1 MSVSAAHDGVY
12 VYAVL
17 RAATALPKDGTG
29 VGSPPAVL
37 RSISQGPLAAVVSDA
52 PPQLRARRRD
62 LLAHQNLLMR
72 LADEGPV
79 LPMRFGMVAADEQ
92 SVLAQLAAEESA
104 YAATLDRLA
113 GRIEINVKVL
123 PAQNALEALV
133 AEDKSVQKLRAAA
146 RRSPGY
152 EASVR
157 LGEAISGAL
166 TRRAVAAGQRILR
179 ELASTARAAVPG
191 PEVPGCVLN
200 QSFLVDRAES
210 EAFLLQAQSLG
221 ASFREHAEIRP
232 AGPLPCYSFVS
243 AEARSVLV
251 GGK

>member
-1 MSVSAAHDGVY
+1 MSVSATTDGVY
-12 VYAVL
+12 VYAIL
-17 RAATALPKDGTG
+17 RAATQLPKEAVG

-37 RSISQGPLAAVVSDA
+37 RGVNQGPLVAVVSDA

-72 LADEGPV
+72 LADDGPV

-92 SVLAQLAAEESA
+92 AVLAQLAAGESE

-133 AEDKSVQKLRAAA
+133 AEDQSVRQLRAAA
-146 RRSPGY
+146 RKNPGY
-152 EASVR
+152 EASLR

-166 TRRAVAAGQRILR
+166 TRRAAAAGQRVLR
-179 ELASTARAAVPG
+179 ELAPAARAAVQG

-200 QSFLVDRAES
+200 ESFLVDRAES
-210 EAFLLQAQSLG
+210 AAFLLRAQSLG
-221 ASFREHAEIRP
+221 ADFREHAEIRS

-251 GGK
+251 GGN

>member
-1 MSVSAAHDGVY
+1 MSAPTDGVY
-12 VYAVL
+12 VYAIL
-17 RAATALPKDGTG
+17 RAATALPKDAVG

-37 RSISQGPLAAVVSDA
+37 RVISQGKLEAVVSDA

-72 LADEGPV
+72 LADDGPV
-79 LPMRFGMVAADEQ
+79 LPMRFGMVAADER
-92 SVLAQLAAEESA
+92 SILAQLAADESE

-133 AEDKSVQKLRAAA
+133 AEDKSVRQLRAAA
-146 RRSPGY
+146 RRNPGY
-152 EASVR
+152 EASLR
-157 LGEAISGAL
+157 LGEAIAGAL
-166 TRRAVAAGQRILR
+166 TRRATAAGERILR
-179 ELASTARAAVPG
+179 ELAPAARAAVPG

-200 QSFLVDRAES
+200 ESFLVERAES
-210 EAFLLQAQSLG
+210 EAFLSRAENLG
-221 ASFREHAEIRP
+221 AAFREQAEIRC
-232 AGPLPCYSFVS
+232 AGPLPCYSFAS
-243 AEARSVLV
+243 SEAQPALV